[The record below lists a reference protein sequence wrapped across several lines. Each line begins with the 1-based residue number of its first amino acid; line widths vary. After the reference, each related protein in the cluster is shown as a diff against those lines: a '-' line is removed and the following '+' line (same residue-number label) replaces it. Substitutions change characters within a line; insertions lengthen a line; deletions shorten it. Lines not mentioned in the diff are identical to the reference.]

1 MELAT
6 WQIVLLIV
14 FSFFCILDNLTLV
27 IGMQFPVI
35 VGAITGLIVGD
46 VTLGLMIGAT
56 LQLMVLGV
64 GTYGG
69 ASIPDFTTGAII
81 GTVFAHTTGNGVEF
95 ALALAVP
102 VGLLMVQLDVLARF
116 ANTFFLHRIDKNIEQ
131 LDTKAIARNTVLGMF
146 PWGLS
151 RAIPVAV
158 MLILGQRVVD
168 VIVNEMPDWL
178 MGGLK
183 VAGGLLPVVGIAVL
197 LKYLPTSKY
206 IAYLI
211 AGFFFAAYLNVP
223 MLGVAMV
230 GLALAIMQFKR
241 TSKGGGRKV
250 LGTQQVA
257 VVTSANNMGGYEDG
271 EYEE

>member
-1 MELAT
+1 MTLAA
-6 WQIVLLIV
+6 WQIIVLII

-46 VTLGLMIGAT
+46 LTLGLAIGAT

-69 ASIPDFTTGAII
+69 ASVPDFTTGAIV
-81 GTVFAHTTGNGVEF
+81 GTAFAYMTGKGIEF
-95 ALALAVP
+95 ALAIAVP

-116 ANTFFLHRIDKNIEQ
+116 TNTFFLHRIDKNIEEVN
-131 LDTKAIARNTVLGMF
+131 TKAIARNTVLGMF

-151 RAIPVAV
+151 RAIPVAI
-158 MLILGQRVVD
+158 MLIFGQKVVN
-168 VIVNEMPDWL
+168 VIVNDMPDWL

-197 LKYLPTSKY
+197 LKYLPTNKY

-211 AGFFFAAYLNVP
+211 IGFFFAAYLEVP
-223 MLGVAMV
+223 MMGVALI
-230 GLALAIMQFKR
+230 GAALAIVHFN
-241 TSKGGGRKV
+241 RK
-250 LGTQQVA
+250 LKENGQAKKEDTLIA
-257 VVTSANNMGGYEDG
+257 ATDTDMEGYEDG

>member
-35 VGAITGLIVGD
+35 VGTITGLIVGD
-46 VTLGLMIGAT
+46 VTLGLTIGAT

-69 ASIPDFTTGAII
+69 ASVPDFTTGAIV
-81 GTVFAHTTGNGVEF
+81 GTAFAYTTGEGIEF
-95 ALALAVP
+95 ALALAIP
-102 VGLLMVQLDVLARF
+102 VGLLMVQLDILARF
-116 ANTFFLHRIDKNIEQ
+116 ANTFFLHKIDENIEQ
-131 LDTKAIARNTVLGMF
+131 LNTKGIARNTVLGMF

-151 RAIPVAV
+151 RAIPVAI
-158 MLILGQRVVD
+158 MLIFGQSVVD
-168 VIVNEMPDWL
+168 VIVNDMPDWL

-183 VAGGLLPVVGIAVL
+183 VAGGLLPVVGISVL
-197 LKYLPTSKY
+197 LKYLPTKKY

-211 AGFFFAAYLNVP
+211 IGFFCAAYLEVP
-223 MLGVAMV
+223 MLGVALV
-230 GLALAIMQFKR
+230 GTALALMQFKR
-241 TSKGGGRKV
+241 RVASDEESKG
-250 LGTQQVA
+250 QQELPVMA
-257 VVTSANNMGGYEDG
+257 ASTIDMGGYEDG

>member
-6 WQIVLLIV
+6 WQIAILII

-35 VGAITGLIVGD
+35 VGTIAGLIVGD
-46 VTLGLMIGAT
+46 VTLGLTIGAT

-69 ASIPDFTTGAII
+69 ASVPDFTTGAIV
-81 GTVFAHTTGNGVEF
+81 GTAFAHISGKGIEF
-95 ALALAVP
+95 ALAIAVP

-116 ANTFFLHRIDKNIEQ
+116 ANTFFLHRIDKNIEE
-131 LDTKAIARNTVLGMF
+131 LDTKGIARNTVLGMF

-151 RAIPVAV
+151 RAIPVG
-158 MLILGQRVVD
+158 IIFGQKVVD
-168 VIVNEMPDWL
+168 VIVNDMPDWL

-197 LKYLPTSKY
+197 LKYLPTNKY

-211 AGFFFAAYLNVP
+211 AGFFLAAYLKVP
-223 MLGVAMV
+223 MLGVALV
-230 GLALAIMQFKR
+230 GFALAINHFNHKAGEDKNVE
-241 TSKGGGRKV
+241 TA
-250 LGTQQVA
+250 TVA
-257 VVTSANNMGGYEDG
+257 AANATITLGGYEDG

>member
-1 MELAT
+1 MGLAT

-35 VGAITGLIVGD
+35 VGTIAGLIVGD
-46 VTLGLMIGAT
+46 VILGLMIGAT

-69 ASIPDFTTGAII
+69 ASVPDFTTGAIV
-81 GTVFAHTTGNGVEF
+81 GTAFAHMTGNGIEF

-116 ANTFFLHRIDKNIEQ
+116 TNTFFLHRIDKNIED
-131 LDTKAIARNTVLGMF
+131 LDTKGIARNTVLGMF

-151 RAIPVAV
+151 RAIPVAI
-158 MLILGQRVVD
+158 MLIFGQKVMD
-168 VIVNEMPDWL
+168 VIVNQMPDWL

-197 LKYLPTSKY
+197 LKYLPTTKY

-211 AGFFFAAYLNVP
+211 IGFVCASYLNIP
-223 MLGVAMV
+223 MLGVALV
-230 GLALAIMQFKR
+230 GVALAVMHFGR
-241 TSKGGGRKV
+241 TVNEGKIAAN
-250 LGTQQVA
+250 GTAA
-257 VVTSANNMGGYEDG
+257 VVESNMNTGGYEDG

>member
-1 MELAT
+1 MELAV
-6 WQIVLLIV
+6 WQIVILIV

-35 VGAITGLIVGD
+35 VGTIAGLIVGD
-46 VTLGLMIGAT
+46 VTLGLTIGAT

-69 ASIPDFTTGAII
+69 ASIPDFTTGAIV
-81 GTVFAHTTGNGVEF
+81 GTAFAYTTGKGLEF

-116 ANTFFLHRIDKNIEQ
+116 ANTFFLHRIDKNIQE
-131 LDTKAIARNTVLGMF
+131 LNTKAIARNTVMGMF

-151 RAIPVAV
+151 RAVPVAI
-158 MLILGQRVVD
+158 MLIFGQRVVD
-168 VIVNEMPDWL
+168 VIVNDMPDWL
-178 MGGLK
+178 MGGLR

-197 LKYLPTSKY
+197 LKYLPTKKY
-206 IAYLI
+206 VAYLI
-211 AGFFFAAYLNVP
+211 TGFFCAAYLKVP
-223 MLGVAMV
+223 MLGVALV
-230 GLALAIMQFKR
+230 GFALAINHF
-241 TSKGGGRKV
+241 SKKAGEESSKEKT
-250 LGTQQVA
+250 L
-257 VVTSANNMGGYEDG
+257 VTVSSNQTTGGYEDG

>member
-6 WQIVLLIV
+6 WQIAILII

-35 VGAITGLIVGD
+35 VGTIAGLIVG
-46 VTLGLMIGAT
+46 TA
-56 LQLMVLGV
+56 
-64 GTYGG
+64 
-69 ASIPDFTTGAII
+69 
-81 GTVFAHTTGNGVEF
+81 FAHISGKGIEF
-95 ALALAVP
+95 ALAIAVP

-116 ANTFFLHRIDKNIEQ
+116 ANTFFLHRIDKNIEE
-131 LDTKAIARNTVLGMF
+131 LDTKGIARNTVLGMF

-151 RAIPVAV
+151 RAIPVGI
-158 MLILGQRVVD
+158 MLIFGQKVVD
-168 VIVNEMPDWL
+168 VIVNDMPDWL

-197 LKYLPTSKY
+197 LKYLPTNKY

-211 AGFFFAAYLNVP
+211 AGFFLAAYLKVP
-223 MLGVAMV
+223 MLGVALV
-230 GLALAIMQFKR
+230 GFALAINHFNHKAGEDKNVE
-241 TSKGGGRKV
+241 TA
-250 LGTQQVA
+250 TVA
-257 VVTSANNMGGYEDG
+257 AANATITLGGYEDG

>member
-6 WQIVLLIV
+6 WQIAILII

-35 VGAITGLIVGD
+35 VGTIAGLIVGD
-46 VTLGLMIGAT
+46 VTLGLTIGAT

-69 ASIPDFTTGAII
+69 ASVPDFTTGAIV
-81 GTVFAHTTGNGVEF
+81 GTAFAHISGKGIEF
-95 ALALAVP
+95 ALAIAVP

-116 ANTFFLHRIDKNIEQ
+116 ANTFFLYRIDKNIEE
-131 LDTKAIARNTVLGMF
+131 LDTKGIARNTVLGMF

-151 RAIPVAV
+151 RAIPVGI
-158 MLILGQRVVD
+158 MLIFGQKVVD
-168 VIVNEMPDWL
+168 VIVNDMPDWL

-197 LKYLPTSKY
+197 LKYLPTNKY

-211 AGFFFAAYLNVP
+211 AGFFLAAYLKVP
-223 MLGVAMV
+223 MLGVALV
-230 GLALAIMQFKR
+230 GFALAINHFNHKAGEDKNVE
-241 TSKGGGRKV
+241 TA
-250 LGTQQVA
+250 TVA
-257 VVTSANNMGGYEDG
+257 AANATITLGGYEDG

>member
-6 WQIVLLIV
+6 WQIAILII

-35 VGAITGLIVGD
+35 VGTIVGLIVGD
-46 VTLGLMIGAT
+46 VTLGLTIGAT

-69 ASIPDFTTGAII
+69 ASVPDFTTGAIV
-81 GTVFAHTTGNGVEF
+81 GTAFAHISGKGIEF
-95 ALALAVP
+95 ALAIAVP

-116 ANTFFLHRIDKNIEQ
+116 ANTFFLHRIDKNIEE
-131 LDTKAIARNTVLGMF
+131 LDTKGIARNTVLGMF

-151 RAIPVAV
+151 RAIPVGI
-158 MLILGQRVVD
+158 MLIFGQKVVD
-168 VIVNEMPDWL
+168 VIVNDMPDWL

-197 LKYLPTSKY
+197 LKYLPTNKY

-211 AGFFFAAYLNVP
+211 AGFFLAAYLKVP
-223 MLGVAMV
+223 MLGVALV
-230 GLALAIMQFKR
+230 GFALAINHFNHKAGEDKNVE
-241 TSKGGGRKV
+241 TA
-250 LGTQQVA
+250 TVA
-257 VVTSANNMGGYEDG
+257 AANATITLGGYEDG